1 MHYRLQPSSPDT
13 ILKEGYLS
21 SSSCC
26 ILMTDLNYILLL
38 ARNALLCSMKR
49 LEIPSV
55 KYQLLIKFGLKG
67 LLKVYENLLDLVNSC
82 IA

>member
-1 MHYRLQPSSPDT
+1 
-13 ILKEGYLS
+13 
-21 SSSCC
+21 
-26 ILMTDLNYILLL
+26 MTDLNYILLL